1 MPEVNL
7 WAVLLCGVGSLV
19 LGGLWYSPPVFAKS
33 WQRET
38 GLTEEGLKTGSMAM
52 IFGVAF
58 LLSLIAAYVFGA
70 FIGRDMSLGVSIHA
84 GLLAGLGLVGA
95 AFGINYLFER
105 RSLKLWLINAGY
117 HTLQF
122 TMFGLVFGLMR

>member
-1 MPEVNL
+1 MLEVNI
-7 WAVLLCGVGSLV
+7 WAVLICGVGSLV
-19 LGGLWYSPPVFAKS
+19 LGGLWYSPPVFAKP

-38 GLTEEGLKTGSMAM
+38 GLTEERLKAGNMAM

-58 LLSLIAAYVFGA
+58 LLSLVAAYIFGI
-70 FIGRDMSLGVSIHA
+70 FIGPDMSLGVSIHA
-84 GLLAGLGLVGA
+84 GLAVGLGLVGA

-117 HTLQF
+117 HTVQF
-122 TMFGLVFGLMR
+122 TMFGLIFGLMR